1 MTALVTLKDVTVVA
15 GGRTL
20 LENVTLEVA
29 RGEALLLRGP
39 NGGGK
44 TSLLRLLSGEV
55 APLRGERVYRLGGQE
70 QRSAVRARRSL
81 AVVGPDAEAF
91 YLTRDWAVTV
101 RDLLLGAARGE
112 RLNLW
117 QATPTEERRVAD
129 VAALTGLGPL
139 LGRDVRTL
147 SHGQR
152 RRAVLGAALMPA
164 PELLLLDEFTDGL
177 SGEARAELGA
187 VIAAVHASGVAV
199 VLASHRPEEAPEL
212 PWRTLSVQGGRVVS
226 AAGQGAPTADWPA
239 PWPALRVPPTDGLPR
254 DLVTV
259 RSAEVYRNGHR
270 ALGPLTWTWRA
281 GQHWLVTGENGS
293 GKSTLA
299 RLIAGELHAALGGQ
313 VTRPFLTR
321 DLLSERRRGVGL
333 VSAELGIRQ
342 RREWTGRDVIGSAW
356 DGTEGFAHTLDAA
369 QHAEVARLAAVLN
382 AADLLD
388 RPADTLSQGQL
399 RRLLL
404 ARAAA
409 HRPRLLLLD
418 EGLDF
423 LDAGSRAAFLGLL
436 PGLVRGGT
444 HLLIVAHR
452 ASDAPAGLT
461 HHLHLSGGQAAYQGP
476 RTPGAAS
483 DSAHLQALP

>member
-55 APLRGERVYRLGGQE
+55 APLRGERLYRLGGQE

-81 AVVGPDAEAF
+81 SVVGPDAEAF

-117 QATPTEERRVAD
+117 EVTPSEERRVAD

-139 LGRDVRTL
+139 LERDVRTL

-152 RRAVLGAALMPA
+152 RRVMLGAALMPA

-187 VIAAVHASGVAV
+187 VIAAVHASGVSV
-199 VLASHRPEEAPEL
+199 VLASHRPEEAPDL
-212 PWRTLSVQGGRVVS
+212 PWRTLGVQGGRVDS
-226 AAGQGAPTADWPA
+226 RPGPAGPAGDWPEL
-239 PWPALRVPPTDGLPR
+239 PLPSTDGLPR

-259 RSAEVYRNGHR
+259 SSAEVYHNGHR
-270 ALGPLTWTWRA
+270 ALGPLIWTWRA
-281 GQHWLVTGENGS
+281 GQHWLLTGGNGS

-299 RLIAGELHAALGGQ
+299 RLIAGELHPALGGQ

-356 DGTEGFAHTLDAA
+356 EGTEGFSPALDAA
-369 QHAEVARLAAVLN
+369 QRAEVARLAAVLN
-382 AADLLD
+382 VTDLLD

-404 ARAAA
+404 ARSVA
-409 HRPRLLLLD
+409 HRPRLLILD

-436 PGLVRGGT
+436 PDLVRGGT
-444 HLLIVAHR
+444 HLLVVAHR

-461 HHLHLSGGQAAYQGP
+461 HHLHLSAGRVAFCGP
-476 RTPGAAS
+476 HTPDRAS

>member
-20 LENVTLEVA
+20 LSGVTLEVA

-117 QATPTEERRVAD
+117 EATPAEERRVAD

-177 SGEARAELGA
+177 SGEARAELGG
-187 VIAAVHASGVAV
+187 VIAAVHTSGVSV
-199 VLASHRPEEAPEL
+199 VLASHRPEEAPDL
-212 PWRTLSVQGGRVVS
+212 PWRTLSVQDGRVETTS
-226 AAGQGAPTADWPA
+226 PTRLDAPDWPA
-239 PWPALRVPPTDGLPR
+239 LPSPPTAGLPR
-254 DLVTV
+254 ELVCLEN
-259 RSAEVYRNGHR
+259 AAVYRNGHR
-270 ALGPLTWTWRA
+270 ALGPLSWSWQA

-299 RLIAGELHAALGGQ
+299 RLIAGELHPALGGQ

-321 DLLSERRRGVGL
+321 DLLSDRRRGVGL

-356 DGTEGFAHTLDAA
+356 DGTEGFTHTLDAA
-369 QHAEVARLAAVLN
+369 QHAEVTRLSAVLHVT
-382 AADLLD
+382 DLLD

-409 HRPRLLLLD
+409 HRPRLLILD

-436 PGLVRGGT
+436 PDLVRSGT

-461 HHLHLSGGQAAYQGP
+461 HHLHLSGDRVAFCGP
-476 RTPGAAS
+476 RTPGSAS

>member
-20 LENVTLEVA
+20 LDNVTLEVA

-55 APLRGERVYRLGGQE
+55 APLRGERLYRLGGQE

-117 QATPTEERRVAD
+117 EATPAEERRVAD

-139 LGRDVRTL
+139 LERDVRTL

-199 VLASHRPEEAPEL
+199 VLASHRPEEAPDL
-212 PWRTLSVQGGRVVS
+212 PWRTLSVQGGRVGI
-226 AAGQGAPTADWPA
+226 AAGQAAPTSDWPVL
-239 PWPALRVPPTDGLPR
+239 PLPPTDGLPR
-254 DLVTV
+254 DLVMA

-270 ALGPLTWTWRA
+270 ALGPLTWTWHA

-299 RLIAGELHAALGGQ
+299 RLIAGELHPALGGQ

-321 DLLSERRRGVGL
+321 DLLSDRRRGVGL

-356 DGTEGFAHTLDAA
+356 DGTEGFAHTLDAT

-382 AADLLD
+382 VTDLLD

-404 ARAAA
+404 ARSVA
-409 HRPRLLLLD
+409 HRPRLLILD

-436 PGLVRGGT
+436 PDLVRGGT
-444 HLLIVAHR
+444 HLLVVAHR
-452 ASDAPAGLT
+452 ASDAPDGLT
-461 HHLHLSGGQAAYQGP
+461 HHLHLSAGRVAFCGP
-476 RTPGAAS
+476 RTPGSAS

>member
-20 LENVTLEVA
+20 LSGVTLEVA
-29 RGEALLLRGP
+29 RGEAVLLRGP

-70 QRSAVRARRSL
+70 QQSAVRARRSL

-91 YLTRDWAVTV
+91 YLTRDWGVTV

-117 QATPTEERRVAD
+117 EATPAEERRVVD

-177 SGEARAELGA
+177 SGEARAELGG
-187 VIAAVHASGVAV
+187 VIAAVHASGVSV
-199 VLASHRPEEAPEL
+199 VLASHRPEEAPDL
-212 PWRTLSVQGGRVVS
+212 PWRTLSVQDGRVETTS
-226 AAGQGAPTADWPA
+226 PTRLHTPDWPA
-239 PWPALRVPPTDGLPR
+239 LPSPPTAGLPR
-254 DLVTV
+254 ELV
-259 RSAEVYRNGHR
+259 RLENAAVYRNGHR
-270 ALGPLTWTWRA
+270 ALGPLSWSWRA
-281 GQHWLVTGENGS
+281 GQHWLVTGQNGS

-299 RLIAGELHAALGGQ
+299 RLIAGELHPALGGQ
-313 VTRPFLTR
+313 ITRPFLPR
-321 DLLSERRRGVGL
+321 DLLSDRRRGVGL

-356 DGTEGFAHTLDAA
+356 AGTEGFTHTLDAA

-382 AADLLD
+382 TTDLLD

-409 HRPRLLLLD
+409 HRPRLLILD
-418 EGLDF
+418 ESLDF

-436 PGLVRGGT
+436 PNLVRGGT

-461 HHLHLSGGQAAYQGP
+461 HHLHLSGGRVAFCGP